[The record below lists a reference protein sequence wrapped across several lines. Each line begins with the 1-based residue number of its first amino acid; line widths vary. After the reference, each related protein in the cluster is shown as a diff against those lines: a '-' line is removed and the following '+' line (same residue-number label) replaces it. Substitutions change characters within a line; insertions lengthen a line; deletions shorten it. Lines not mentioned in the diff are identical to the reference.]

1 MLEMKRALQLL
12 AGVIPL
18 VVVIIWAAKGANT
31 GWTKTKVQSWT
42 VDEITEIR
50 VPIWQEKFVPGLDFL
65 GVGLFSAAALAG
77 ASRFIRTNKE
87 PITIKQNQA

>member
-1 MLEMKRALQLL
+1 MKRALQIL

-50 VPIWQEKFVPGLDFL
+50 VPEWQEKFVPGLDFL
-65 GVGLFSAAALAG
+65 GVGLFSAAALAV
-77 ASRFIRTNKE
+77 AARFIRTTNK
-87 PITIKQNQA
+87 PTTNKQNQT